1 MLYNHKCFVFCKNS
15 IKTFIV
21 VNFIIVVCNIQEVK
35 QQQIA
40 SRAAISVLS
49 RNAKAPPSNGNLASI
64 ANIPDA
70 IIALDNLRSSLN
82 DVLEDFKVVTNPNS
96 SHANPFEEG
105 DVPLSINDVRD
116 TEHNGDNP
124 LDPTN
129 IDADEVLPKLIEVD
143 KVVPRNP
150 GIENKLSGQTTP
162 NEVCG
167 RSLRFALQKLN

>member
-1 MLYNHKCFVFCKNS
+1 MLYNHKCFAFSKNS
-15 IKTFIV
+15 MKSFV
-21 VNFIIVVCNIQEVK
+21 FVSSIIIIYNVQEVEL
-35 QQQIA
+35 QSLA
-40 SRAAISVLS
+40 SRAAISS
-49 RNAKAPPSNGNLASI
+49 RKANAPPSNGSLATI

-96 SHANPFEEG
+96 SNVNPFEEG

-124 LDPTN
+124 LDPVN
-129 IDADEVLPKLIEVD
+129 INEDEVFPKLIEVD
-143 KVVPRNP
+143 KTDPRNP
-150 GIENKLSGQTTP
+150 DIEKELSGRIEP

-167 RSLRFALQKLN
+167 KRL